1 MKVDLDDTQ
10 ELVLSHD
17 ENIFSRQYAALD
29 YTNPQNIQY
38 AYILD
43 GFEKQWT
50 FADPGKGSVTYTNLP
65 EGRLYIPCPFYQ

>member
-17 ENIFSRQYAALD
+17 ENIFSVQYAALD

-43 GFEKQWT
+43 GFESSGLLPT
-50 FADPGKGSVTYTNLP
+50 GKEV
-65 EGRLYIPCPFYQ
+65 

>member
-1 MKVDLDDTQ
+1 MVANEDVIPGEKSILKVDLDDTQ

-17 ENIFSRQYAALD
+17 ENIFSVQYAALD

-50 FADPGKGSVTYTNLP
+50 LPTGKK
-65 EGRLYIPCPFYQ
+65 RDLY